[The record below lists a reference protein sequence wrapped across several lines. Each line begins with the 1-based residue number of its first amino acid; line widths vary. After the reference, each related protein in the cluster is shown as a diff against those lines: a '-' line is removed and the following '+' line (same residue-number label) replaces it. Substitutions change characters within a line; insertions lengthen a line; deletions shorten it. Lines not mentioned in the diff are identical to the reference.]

1 MKVLHGDVW
10 KRRGVSLL
18 WGGQTLSV
26 LTEPQSVV
34 SIRQFFALQSNWPDE
49 LPCNAGK
56 TLVVAGLEGCIDILK
71 PSEAE
76 SWLESDL
83 RPAIFDFQA
92 EYDLEAALVFWLP
105 TGKSRV
111 RMNPA
116 TEDYYWMCSAPH
128 SNQRLDLGR
137 ILWAGAAAD
146 VGRIMDPDHAN
157 TDPDGPAWIGLHL
170 TRLS

>member
-92 EYDLEAALVFWLP
+92 EYDLEAALVADRQEPGTHESGNRGLL
-105 TGKSRV
+105 
-111 RMNPA
+111 
-116 TEDYYWMCSAPH
+116 
-128 SNQRLDLGR
+128 LDVLR
-137 ILWAGAAAD
+137 TAQQPKA
-146 VGRIMDPDHAN
+146 
-157 TDPDGPAWIGLHL
+157 
-170 TRLS
+170 